1 MMVFMLDEIFSIR
14 TLKILNAMKIQTV
27 KKNNLEIQF
36 ICGLKKQH
44 ILVVLYHVVVKVKAW
59 LN

>member
-14 TLKILNAMKIQTV
+14 TEKILNAMKIQTV

-36 ICGLKKQH
+36 ICGFKKKTH
-44 ILVVLYHVVVKVKAW
+44 SCCFVPCFCKSKE
-59 LN
+59 

>member
-14 TLKILNAMKIQTV
+14 TEKILNAMKIQTV

-36 ICGLKKQH
+36 ICGFKKKH
-44 ILVVLYHVVVKVKAW
+44 TFLLFRTMF
-59 LN
+59 L